1 MGQIGDLE
9 KSMRELEIAIQ
20 DKDAPLMV
28 AESRMGIRQQ
38 RPRIELCRDPAL
50 HRLNQEVN
58 EIENNIERLRAL
70 HYQSE
75 KQLKDLLRQQLTLQE
90 EIKVKENTLFIG
102 KLLFDAFF
110 RNFVTCFLD
119 EVNCLAD
126 RESIKLQFF

>member
-1 MGQIGDLE
+1 MSQIGDLE

-58 EIENNIERLRAL
+58 DIENNIERYYFRSTSGTHVYILDFVHYTTSLRD
-70 HYQSE
+70 S
-75 KQLKDLLRQQLTLQE
+75 
-90 EIKVKENTLFIG
+90 
-102 KLLFDAFF
+102 
-110 RNFVTCFLD
+110 
-119 EVNCLAD
+119 
-126 RESIKLQFF
+126 

>member
-58 EIENNIERLRAL
+58 EIENNIERYKLS
-70 HYQSE
+70 YITDMISDQNFIKTSCT
-75 KQLKDLLRQQLTLQE
+75 TLPVRE
-90 EIKVKENTLFIG
+90 TVERLATSATHI
-102 KLLFDAFF
+102 AR
-110 RNFVTCFLD
+110 RNQGQRKYSFHW
-119 EVNCLAD
+119 
-126 RESIKLQFF
+126 

>member
-58 EIENNIERLRAL
+58 EIENNIERL
-70 HYQSE
+70 
-75 KQLKDLLRQQLTLQE
+75 LLLITIRSLIH
-90 EIKVKENTLFIG
+90 IKTSCTSLSV
-102 KLLFDAFF
+102 
-110 RNFVTCFLD
+110 
-119 EVNCLAD
+119 
-126 RESIKLQFF
+126 